1 MKRSLLLPL
10 FFSTVLAASPAF
22 GNGESE
28 LDVDYAE
35 HLPLV
40 TESMLLDITNAGDTL
55 VAVGERGHVIHS
67 HDGGET
73 WAQAEVVPT
82 RATLTTVTYRDGR
95 LWAGGHDATIITS
108 GDGGNTWTLQ
118 FADQERQQAVMD
130 IFFTDETHGVAI
142 GSYSLYLVTSDGGQT
157 WEDVTID
164 EEGGY
169 HLNDMVRFDDGRRL
183 IAGEAGYSY
192 LSRDDGETWE
202 LIDLPYQGSMWGA
215 LKLANG
221 CVLFYGLRG
230 HALESCDAGGTWAE
244 LDTGTEASISGG
256 AQHDGRVVLAPGI
269 GLHPVGAGPARVDHL
284 HGGGG
289 GAGVE
294 LQDLVHGRQK
304 LVGGRGRGRGQ
315 ARAEDQGGDETEPS
329 HVHYLRARMAR
340 TGWMD
345 EARRAGRRAPSTE
358 ATTPSSTAVATTS
371 QRKVSLL

>member
-1 MKRSLLLPL
+1 MRFPPILLICGLLTGTP
-10 FFSTVLAASPAF
+10 TALA
-22 GNGESE
+22 NGAAD

-40 TESMLLDITNAGDTL
+40 TESMLLDIVQADNTL
-55 VAVGERGHVIHS
+55 VAVGERGHAIHS
-67 HDGGET
+67 HDNGAT
-73 WAQAEVVPT
+73 WTQAEVVPT

-118 FADQERQQAVMD
+118 YADPERQQAVMD
-130 IFFTDETHGVAI
+130 IYFTDEDHGVAI
-142 GSYSLYLVTSDGGQT
+142 GSYSLYLVTHDGGQN

-192 LSRDDGETWE
+192 LSWDDGETWE
-202 LIDLPYQGSMWGA
+202 PIDLPYQGSMWGA

-256 AQHDGRVVLAPGI
+256 AQHDGRVVLAANSGTVLVREDGSSWREHI
-269 GLHPVGAGPARVDHL
+269 HSSGVDFAAVVALDDGSFLMVGED
-284 HGGGG
+284 
-289 GAGVE
+289 GVFRFPE
-294 LQDLVHGRQK
+294 
-304 LVGGRGRGRGQ
+304 
-315 ARAEDQGGDETEPS
+315 ANEENGD
-329 HVHYLRARMAR
+329 
-340 TGWMD
+340 D
-345 EARRAGRRAPSTE
+345 
-358 ATTPSSTAVATTS
+358 
-371 QRKVSLL
+371 